1 MAHVY
6 LLDYGLSLL
15 LGPKLQ
21 GAEDSSLFTAA
32 SRAPILVVGG
42 EPMCQMNQRVACVP
56 SLEINRRQ
64 ARGFSAEILK

>member
-21 GAEDSSLFTAA
+21 GAEDSGLFTAA
-32 SRAPILVVGG
+32 SQAPILVVGG
-42 EPMCQMNQRVACVP
+42 EPICV
-56 SLEINRRQ
+56 
-64 ARGFSAEILK
+64 K

>member
-42 EPMCQMNQRVACVP
+42 EPIRV
-56 SLEINRRQ
+56 
-64 ARGFSAEILK
+64 K

>member
-21 GAEDSSLFTAA
+21 GAEDSGLFTDEGIEVK
-32 SRAPILVVGG
+32 SCGHSGPV
-42 EPMCQMNQRVACVP
+42 
-56 SLEINRRQ
+56 RQ
-64 ARGFSAEILK
+64 HQNGRQIRLHT